1 MGSDCPDYVSGR
13 SGEMGV
19 SGGLGKR
26 VVFGQ
31 FGGKLPS
38 GRSVKRE
45 VLGWSGVMVVVSG
58 KKMYKVGHQFPPTVV
73 VLCKLL
79 RLWDSVSSLIIHNLI
94 KIALA

>member
-1 MGSDCPDYVSGR
+1 MGSDCPDLKDVSGR

-19 SGGLGKR
+19 SDGLGKR

-31 FGGKLPS
+31 LGGKLPS

-58 KKMYKVGHQFPPTVV
+58 KKYI
-73 VLCKLL
+73 
-79 RLWDSVSSLIIHNLI
+79 RLATNFLPLWWCCVNC
-94 KIALA
+94 